1 MFARFVGI
9 LLMGM
14 TVSHAAHAGT
24 FGTVEIA
31 PVEEALTFARNKAGT
46 RLLLV
51 SFYEEKQVTGIDLTL
66 AFGAS
71 DPVALYNAKGYD
83 AIAAVVDDFLGRWLA
98 DPVLAPFFEHLDGDG
113 KAHVRQMVV
122 DQLCAAT
129 GGPCLY
135 LGLDMATAHEDLA
148 IAAGDW
154 NVAMQHLL
162 ATLDKFGVPA
172 RERRELDDIL
182 RSVRADVVRGNG
194 TP

>member
-1 MFARFVGI
+1 MRALVVVTLVLAACG
-9 LLMGM
+9 GAPAPATPTPSAGSATP
-14 TVSHAAHAGT
+14 TVPADGS
-24 FGTVEIA
+24 
-31 PVEEALTFARNKAGT
+31 LYR
-46 RLLLV
+46 RL
-51 SFYEEKQVTGIDLTL
+51 G
-66 AFGAS
+66 
-71 DPVALYNAKGYD
+71 GYD